1 MRARLLGLVILL
13 CCLGQGNPTAASFSR
28 CSQTGCPTV
37 SVECPADIDKSVLR
51 FKVKISGEKVMNQAL
66 TYKWS
71 VHGGEIK
78 EGQGTSVVSITN
90 FDLRKETLTVV
101 VDVCGLPEGC
111 GGNASCSVSV

>member
-1 MRARLLGLVILL
+1 MRAQLLGLVILL
-13 CCLGQGNPTAASFSR
+13 CWLGQGDPTAASLSR
-28 CSQTGCPTV
+28 NSQTACPTV
-37 SVECPADIDKSVLR
+37 AVECPSDIDTSVLR
-51 FKVKISGEKVMNQAL
+51 FKVTISGEKVTNQAL

-90 FDLRKETLTVV
+90 FDLRKNTLTVV
-101 VDVCGLPEGC
+101 VDVCGLPDGC